1 MAATT
6 VKSTLITNLEAA
18 PKVYAD
24 SVQTGGGLRVLAVT
38 TPVATTSIDDVGDIV
53 LLAPIPFNAK
63 VLRMEL
69 FNDDLDSNGAPTIAV
84 DVGLYYG
91 NDVRGQTSGTLISA
105 GAYATAITTLNAA
118 NTLGVNIANEARDI
132 IKIGV
137 NRVFQDAGLTSDPG
151 GNAYIGM
158 KVTAV
163 AATAAAGDVTLVVH
177 YTM

>member
-1 MAATT
+1 MAAATA
-6 VKSTLITNLEAA
+6 KSTLITNLEAA

-24 SVQTGGGLRVLAVT
+24 SVQTGGEVRTLAVT
-38 TPVATTSIDDVGDIV
+38 HPVLTTSIDDVADIV

-69 FNDDLDSNGAPTIAV
+69 FNDDLDSNVSPTLAV

-91 NDVRGQTSGTLISA
+91 SDVRGQTAGTLISA
-105 GAYATAITTLNAA
+105 TAYASAITTLQAA

-158 KVTAV
+158 KVTAA
-163 AATAAAGDVTLVVH
+163 AATAAAGDVTLVVT